1 MRGER
6 SKEERVS
13 ETGPEAARRLTEA
26 FGEPYQE
33 VVRGAVDAQQRN
45 VQLAQG
51 WVESVTGVL
60 ESQAEANRALT
71 RAMESPTNAVEA
83 AIKSQARTSRALAES
98 LEAYREVIERN
109 TALQEK
115 STNLVQGFF
124 GDVTSELREGMQG
137 SQEVARS
144 LMEGSERQMEAFQ
157 AMLGEAMNSY
167 ANLMNAPFDLYRKNL
182 EAFGKQDQEGGRRS
196 RREAGG
202 SSVPRLGRKARRRE
216 GKGPLP
222 LQSAPGRALRGAQGP
237 RNPGER

>member
-1 MRGER
+1 MHRRRVCER

-13 ETGPEAARRLTEA
+13 ETGHEATRRLTEA
-26 FGEPYQE
+26 FGEPYRE
-33 VVRGAVDAQQRN
+33 VVRNAVDAQQRN

-71 RAMESPTNAVEA
+71 RAMESHTNAVEE
-83 AIKSQARTSRALAES
+83 AIKSQERTSRALTES
-98 LEAYREVIERN
+98 LEAYREVIEQN

-144 LMEGSERQMEAFQ
+144 LMEGSVKQME

-167 ANLMNAPFDLYRKNL
+167 ANLLNAPFDLYRKNL
-182 EAFGKQDQEGGRRS
+182 EAFGKQGQ
-196 RREAGG
+196 
-202 SSVPRLGRKARRRE
+202 
-216 GKGPLP
+216 
-222 LQSAPGRALRGAQGP
+222 
-237 RNPGER
+237 

>member
-1 MRGER
+1 
-6 SKEERVS
+6 
-13 ETGPEAARRLTEA
+13 LTEA
-26 FGEPYQE
+26 FGEPYRE

-60 ESQAEANRALT
+60 ESQAEANRAIT
-71 RAMESPTNAVEA
+71 RAMESHTNAVEE
-83 AIKSQARTSRALAES
+83 AIKSQERTSRALAES
-98 LEAYREVIERN
+98 LESYREVIERN

-115 STNLVQGFF
+115 STTLVQDFF

-167 ANLMNAPFDLYRKNL
+167 ANLLNAPFDLYRKNL
-182 EAFGKQDQEGGRRS
+182 EASGSQGQRGGRD
-196 RREAGG
+196 AT
-202 SSVPRLGRKARRRE
+202 
-216 GKGPLP
+216 
-222 LQSAPGRALRGAQGP
+222 
-237 RNPGER
+237 